1 MAGRYSK
8 EYRPNEFVKL
18 PFEEIAKVM
27 AMKEQ
32 QYQQGYL
39 AHSAYQQEMGK
50 QEDRA
55 IDVDYSNF
63 LMNNAKTKV
72 ENLVADTYG
81 GDYGAGAS
89 DILRTL
95 SNEAN
100 NPYYK
105 MRKKLVE
112 GEKLERDLE
121 MKLNAEGKALAFK
134 KDYTNK
140 AYWDNTNNRANTD
153 FKSDVQGKLDW
164 QGRAT
169 EVIQRNLVDAHRVW
183 EENLAEAQK
192 HGTTKLG
199 NKDMLS
205 QYTNIT
211 EGKMLKDKD
220 SAYNQFK
227 STPEYTQWKKVL
239 ETGYENGNKMNA
251 EQADKTIK
259 DTFAGMAKNMAD
271 VRYSRTVE
279 NVDATI
285 PKETLTNGDG
295 TKKTPYDDLDPKELP
310 VNLDSDEIKEK
321 INKVKQSGDLRKKI
335 IREYLGTQIVSKW
348 KKFEKDYGLSISNVN
363 DKVNFLKKT
372 LRDIES
378 RPQAYGDIVNS
389 KRKATEEL
397 NKYLDLQNK
406 SKKYQGF
413 DMSEADSVLKNNP
426 SFQLLKSKYKT
437 IYDKS
442 KLAGES
448 IDNFVDKVTA
458 LEQKAIIEPHN
469 QYYTTNE
476 GFNTGID
483 NDLRRANSVKTDE
496 DIVNSDT
503 GEKINYNRLIAK
515 MDEGGSDGQK
525 SAPYKFSVTDNGI
538 VMHKGIESF
547 VIPSKYFL
555 PKTRYALNTAEKVL
569 EQYKLYDNT
578 TEDYA
583 SPQVVSLNDIGR
595 KIIVFPGKG
604 YKWLKGNN
612 VTVSEGKDAITN
624 GILPIEQLVDD
635 VMNVVSNNYKK

>member
-18 PFEEIAKVM
+18 PFEEVAKVM

-39 AHSAYQQEMGK
+39 QPAAYQQKMGELEVRTPDIEYHQK
-50 QEDRA
+50 LINDATSKARQLAE
-55 IDVDYSNF
+55 
-63 LMNNAKTKV
+63 
-72 ENLVADTYG
+72 ETYG
-81 GDYGAGAS
+81 GDYGAAAS
-89 DILRTL
+89 DITRTL
-95 SNEAN
+95 ANEAS
-100 NPYYK
+100 NPFYSWTKSKMDEYK
-105 MRKKLVE
+105 KAK
-112 GEKLERDLE
+112 DIE
-121 MKLNAEGKALAFK
+121 MKLKAEGKYIGFDEGLLNTAYYDKENNKYNTNLTTNLQEKLDYEKQRQDIWNYAIQEEGGSYKGKLANAETEAKAGRLFLEIPKTSWQGVNDTQITNKFKGALAQYMSTAEYDQEKALLK
-134 KDYTNK
+134 KN
-140 AYWDNTNNRANTD
+140 
-153 FKSDVQGKLDW
+153 GLDDK
-164 QGRAT
+164 QAD
-169 EVIQRNLVDAHRVW
+169 IKIAD
-183 EENLAEAQK
+183 
-192 HGTTKLG
+192 
-199 NKDMLS
+199 DMLKSGLLKKHMITKDDS
-205 QYTNIT
+205 QILNNPLS
-211 EGKMLKDKD
+211 K
-220 SAYNQFK
+220 
-227 STPEYTQWKKVL
+227 
-239 ETGYENGNKMNA
+239 
-251 EQADKTIK
+251 AD
-259 DTFAGMAKNMAD
+259 
-271 VRYSRTVE
+271 
-279 NVDATI
+279 
-285 PKETLTNGDG
+285 GDG

-321 INKVKQSGDLRKKI
+321 INKVKQSGDSRKKI

-363 DKVNFLKKT
+363 DKVNLLKKT

-569 EQYKLYDNT
+569 EQYKLYDNA

-624 GILPIEQLVDD
+624 GILQIEQLVDD